1 MQCSLNTELLTLA
14 VHLARRDVARMRSP
28 ADLASDQQSSLI
40 GLSNNLHSA
49 TTRPCEPLSG
59 QRHLQPSTTAA
70 VKCAASETSIMRSR
84 KTGAPVHQAR
94 SVEIE
99 PHIDSVNSL
108 PIRSLSP
115 PTRDTDRW
123 VPNRTKALHEPTEK
137 QLQSARDSH
146 MRQLQ
151 AKIARYSAAMAELR
165 LQAKSQPVEKDTV
178 VRNVGGSGTGNCAKG
193 RPLQPRGRALIR
205 GRSYA
210 GRFRSG
216 SKRGLR
222 SALIRQEVIPL
233 DQRSR
238 VIRLTETPEAHQPG
252 GNVSDSEISTDYSH
266 SDELTRR
273 MNEQVKTL
281 WEQTVQALRSHSS
294 DLVVLEPDDQFD
306 LMPDLYSHSVR
317 ASTQPEGR
325 NLPVTIPPSPPPAAS
340 TDTPQQN
347 SDCSCPNPVC
357 ADSSTDLSSLGLNAS
372 GLLREIDQAEAEEA
386 EIRRRWAHLS
396 LKQTDSAAAS
406 HAVSR
411 QHQNSGDRLHSSRQI
426 FQPIVSPLTLQSDQ
440 TSTEHLLLPERSV
453 MDRSANPNKNP
464 RLLYPCI
471 KLSNFVTNETSFGL
485 ISLCSCWSSVQ
496 SNIGHF
502 RSCPTSGDPFIVTLE
517 NEPPQYS
524 YPLKGARKTGSSGT
538 DRIPLRL
545 STGLH
550 RAILVNA
557 HEAQLSRDKRQRENN
572 LLTSPSAENLRLVRV
587 CEWISDDLIDQIL
600 SDVADDL
607 ERQMSCLVDTLVD
620 GELYSED
627 PDSLSLTGQASF
639 CPSVANSIPNSGP
652 ESSTH
657 VSGSLDS
664 AERLPSLSSSH
675 RTPENT
681 LPSQELR
688 STESRQ
694 SHSSCA
700 IPSKGESDS
709 ACANELSYTFQFDQI
724 SVNDPSTSQSSTS
737 LSANLIVQPS
747 ETNRSNEVNNSGGAA
762 LIGS

>member
-1 MQCSLNTELLTLA
+1 MQCGLNTDLLTLA
-14 VHLARRDVARMRSP
+14 VHLARRDVARMRSA
-28 ADLASDQQSSLI
+28 ADLASDQQPSLI

-49 TTRPCEPLSG
+49 TTRSCEPLSS

-99 PHIDSVNSL
+99 PHLDSVNGL
-108 PIRSLSP
+108 PVRSLSP

-178 VRNVGGSGTGNCAKG
+178 VRNDGGSGTGNCARG
-193 RPLQPRGRALIR
+193 RPLQPRGRALVR
-205 GRSYA
+205 GRSYTS
-210 GRFRSG
+210 RFRSG

-252 GNVSDSEISTDYSH
+252 RNVSDSEVSTDYSH

-317 ASTQPEGR
+317 VSTQPEGR

-340 TDTPQQN
+340 IDTPQQN
-347 SDCSCPNPVC
+347 SDCSCPHPVC

-396 LKQTDSAAAS
+396 LKQTDLAAAS

-411 QHQNSGDRLHSSRQI
+411 QHQNSDDQLHSSRFSNLSAVRRDVNGAFITPGAECHGPKCQSEQ
-426 FQPIVSPLTLQSDQ
+426 QP
-440 TSTEHLLLPERSV
+440 
-453 MDRSANPNKNP
+453 A
-464 RLLYPCI
+464 
-471 KLSNFVTNETSFGL
+471 
-485 ISLCSCWSSVQ
+485 
-496 SNIGHF
+496 
-502 RSCPTSGDPFIVTLE
+502 SGDPFIVTSE

-524 YPLKGARKTGSSGT
+524 YPLKGARKTGSSGV

-639 CPSVANSIPNSGP
+639 CPSVANSIPNSRP
-652 ESSTH
+652 ESSTRA
-657 VSGSLDS
+657 SGSLDS
-664 AERLPSLSSSH
+664 GERLPSLSSSH

-694 SHSSCA
+694 SQSSCA
-700 IPSKGESDS
+700 IPSKGESGS
-709 ACANELSYTFQFDQI
+709 ACANEPSYTFQFDQI
-724 SVNDPSTSQSSTS
+724 SVNDLSMSQSSTS

-747 ETNRSNEVNNSGGAA
+747 ETNR
-762 LIGS
+762 